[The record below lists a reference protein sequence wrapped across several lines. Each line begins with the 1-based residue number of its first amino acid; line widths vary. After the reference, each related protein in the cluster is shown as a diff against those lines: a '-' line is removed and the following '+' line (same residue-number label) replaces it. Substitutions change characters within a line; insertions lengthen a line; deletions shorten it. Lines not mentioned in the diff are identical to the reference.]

1 MGNSF
6 VYLLLHLNKNHKTLQ
21 VLAFPK
27 CGLPILC
34 FRYIQRYKE
43 FCPDLN
49 SLNKVKIVEI
59 LQIAGNIESITN
71 ADHIFELNCQEYIH
85 FVIINLTILPLK
97 IGLRISTANNFTD
110 QRRPSNRLTI
120 NMFRETLCS
129 RNEGR
134 EFREIIMNSKGIDP
148 FVENCAKILITN

>member
-1 MGNSF
+1 MWS
-6 VYLLLHLNKNHKTLQ
+6 
-21 VLAFPK
+21 AF
-27 CGLPILC
+27 LC

-49 SLNKVKIVEI
+49 SLNKFKIVEI

-71 ADHIFELNCQEYIH
+71 ADHIFELNCQHFIH

-97 IGLRISTANNFTD
+97 IGLQVSTANNFTD
-110 QRRPSNRLTI
+110 QRRPSNSPAI
-120 NMFRETLCS
+120 NMFRETPCS
-129 RNEGR
+129 RNESR
-134 EFREIIMNSKGIDP
+134 EFSEIIMNSKGINP

>member
-1 MGNSF
+1 MWS
-6 VYLLLHLNKNHKTLQ
+6 
-21 VLAFPK
+21 AF
-27 CGLPILC
+27 LC

-49 SLNKVKIVEI
+49 SLNKFKIVEI

-71 ADHIFELNCQEYIH
+71 ADHIFELNCQHFIH

-97 IGLRISTANNFTD
+97 IGLQVSTANNFTD
-110 QRRPSNRLTI
+110 QRLPSNSPAI
-120 NMFRETLCS
+120 NMFRETPCS

-134 EFREIIMNSKGIDP
+134 EFREIIMNSKGINP

>member
-1 MGNSF
+1 MWS
-6 VYLLLHLNKNHKTLQ
+6 
-21 VLAFPK
+21 AF
-27 CGLPILC
+27 LC

-49 SLNKVKIVEI
+49 SLNKFKIVEI

-71 ADHIFELNCQEYIH
+71 ADHIFELNCQHFIH

-97 IGLRISTANNFTD
+97 IGLQVSTANNFTD
-110 QRRPSNRLTI
+110 QRRPSNSPAI
-120 NMFRETLCS
+120 NMFRETPCS

-134 EFREIIMNSKGIDP
+134 EFREIIMNSKGINP
-148 FVENCAKILITN
+148 FVENCANILITN